1 MSTNSGRSVISG
13 NTFGDT
19 FAGEGPRQIGPR
31 GDNPNINEA
40 AGILLEET
48 RDITI
53 TGNSLS
59 GLVTSPLTQIG
70 NNDRVLYEHNHD
82 VACADVDTRVT
93 QSLSTGP
100 ADSLSSSAS
109 AMRVVAVLRDE
120 SALAGAHDIEIRDG
134 LAYVAGKGFTLR
146 ARPVGGGG
154 VFPYQPV
161 EVFVFMAHWW
171 GR

>member
-1 MSTNSGRSVISG
+1 
-13 NTFGDT
+13 
-19 FAGEGPRQIGPR
+19 
-31 GDNPNINEA
+31 
-40 AGILLEET
+40 
-48 RDITI
+48 
-53 TGNSLS
+53 
-59 GLVTSPLTQIG
+59 
-70 NNDRVLYEHNHD
+70 
-82 VACADVDTRVT
+82 
-93 QSLSTGP
+93 
-100 ADSLSSSAS
+100 
-109 AMRVVAVLRDE
+109 MRVVAVLRDE